1 MPFILIDEE
10 KKKARDGNDF
20 DELPPGVTPD
30 DVVKLI
36 VAATLEGIVAMVPK
50 AVQEA
55 LRPYNYALTGN
66 VDYLPETT
74 QDRPRGKK

>member
-1 MPFILIDEE
+1 MPFILVDEE
-10 KKKARDGNDF
+10 KKAASDGNDF
-20 DELPPGVTPD
+20 DELPPGVTLD

-36 VAATLEGIVAMVPK
+36 VAAMFEGIIAGVPK

-55 LRPYNYALTGN
+55 LRPHKYALTGN
-66 VDYLPETT
+66 LDYLPDTT